1 MLKLLALSYTVMLNG
16 YNQWLNMG
24 GGQIYREIKVTLKYT
39 VFMLFVH

>member
-24 GGQIYREIKVTLKYT
+24 GGFYREIKVTLKYT